1 MTSPILRPK
10 IHSFWF
16 RWPKMCRI
24 STFSS
29 FWSYAPSLGVPVID
43 FSLSGSLSSFLRDSK
58 LYFKVCPAS
67 LIPSSFII
75 GRSFKAVLS
84 IIEIDSSKRLN
95 GISFTGEHS
104 LICYFI
110 SFISLFYYLLFF
122 SSSLI
127 PVSRRS
133 TLCMRLR
140 DAKSSL
146 NLILFE

>member
-16 RWPKMCRI
+16 KWPKTCRI

-29 FWSYAPSLGVPVID
+29 PPSLGVPVID
-43 FSLSGSLSSFLRDSK
+43 FSLSGSLSSILRDSK
-58 LYFKVCPAS
+58 LYFSVCPAS
-67 LIPSSFII
+67 LTPSSFII
-75 GRSFKAVLS
+75 GRSFRAVLS

-104 LICYFI
+104 LICCFI
-110 SFISLFYYLLFF
+110 SFISKFYYLLFF

-133 TLCMRLR
+133 TLWTRLR
-140 DAKSSL
+140 EAKSSL